1 MREYWRKRLFSAPVR
16 RNLLLLFLP
25 WTLLILL
32 LMVLLHERL
41 LEAKL
46 APLLRAQQNSLN
58 EGVGVLNRHL
68 ATLRGNLQF
77 LIQQPLLA
85 EVLQDPSAQNRLSL
99 TQLFVAFAHSS
110 SVYDQIRWLD
120 ERGAEQVRVDWRDG
134 TPVARDQAQLQNQAQ
149 RYYFVET
156 MNLPQGAF
164 YLSRFDLNKD
174 FGVLEQPLKPTL
186 RGAAPIFDRDGKRR
200 GVLVLNYLGQV
211 LLQRLAEV
219 SRSYGDNLTLVD
231 HEGYWMLAA
240 DQQDAWGFA
249 LGRPEATLASRFPES
264 WRRMQAQSSGVFSD
278 RFGYWAFNH
287 FDPYERTDKSGAAN
301 EDWLLV
307 SRLPSEQVQGLR
319 AEVLWQVLLFVCVM
333 LPLGL
338 VVVLR
343 LGLAEFERD
352 QVRVALEDSS
362 QALQQSNS
370 ELRETVEQLQRTRG
384 ALLQAEK
391 LSSLGTLV
399 AGVAHELNTPIGA
412 ASVAASTLEK
422 ATQGM
427 QKSLSEGLQ
436 RSALERFLL
445 RNSEGMTIILNSLT
459 RMAQLTR
466 AFKQLASDRASTERR
481 SFDLIELVHEVMLLF
496 TPKLRQSAHQVV
508 LEMPERLQLDSY
520 PGPLGQILQNLIDN
534 ALIHAFE
541 PAAHGTVT
549 VRVDHDALR
558 HECVI
563 EVLDNGCGMTE
574 EVLAKIFDPF
584 FTTRRGRG
592 GTGLGLHITHQLAV
606 DILGAELQVCSTP
619 GQGTQFRLRL
629 PLA

>member
-77 LIQQPLLA
+77 LTQQPLLA
-85 EVLQDPSAQNRLSL
+85 EVLQDPSAHNRLSL
-99 TQLFVAFAHSS
+99 TQLFVAFARSS
-110 SVYDQIRWLD
+110 AVYDQIRWLD
-120 ERGAEQVRVDWRDG
+120 ERGAEQVRIDWRDG
-134 TPVARDQAQLQNQAQ
+134 APLARDQAQLQNQAQ

-174 FGVLEQPLKPTL
+174 FGVIEQPIKPTL

-200 GVLVLNYLGQV
+200 GILVLNYLGQV

-219 SRSYGDNLTLVD
+219 SRSYDDNLTLVD

-249 LGRPEATLASRFPES
+249 LGKPEATLASRFPES
-264 WRRMQAQSSGVFSD
+264 WRRMQKQGSGVFSD

-287 FDPYERTDKSGAAN
+287 FDPRERTDKSGAAN

-362 QALQQSNS
+362 QALQQSNG
-370 ELRETVEQLQRTRG
+370 ELRGTVEQLQRTRG

-412 ASVAASTLEK
+412 ASVAASTLDK
-422 ATQGM
+422 ANIGM

-436 RSALERFLL
+436 RSELERFLQ
-445 RNSEGMTIILNSLT
+445 RNGEGITIILNSLT

-508 LEMPERLQLDSY
+508 LEVPERLQLDSY

-541 PAAHGTVT
+541 PAAHGVVT
-549 VRVDHDALR
+549 VRIDHDALR

-563 EVLDNGCGMTE
+563 EVLDNGCGMSE

-606 DILGAELQVCSTP
+606 DIMGAELQVCSTP